1 MHILLIEP
9 NRLLAEQYCRFFE
22 SRGHSIEWR
31 EDAQSGVTAA
41 DDARPDIVITELM
54 LAGHSGVEF
63 LYEFRSY
70 ADWLNVPALLLSSVR
85 QETAGIG
92 NETLKELGVT
102 TYLYKPDT
110 SLRKLELMVD
120 RALMRTSET

>member
-31 EDAQSGVTAA
+31 EDAQSGIVAA
-41 DDARPDIVITELM
+41 DSTKPDVVITELL

-85 QETAGIG
+85 KEMAGIRDK
-92 NETLKELGVT
+92 TLVELGVT

-110 SLRKLELMVD
+110 SLRKLELAVD
-120 RALMRTSET
+120 RAHIRAHET